1 LVVVAVFA
9 VAAVAAQTCQQSQ
22 IRIDQ
27 QQAIARAEQQVSF
40 DPTRTQVRLVRQGIN
55 SRPIWAVS
63 LSVPD
68 GAGGFSRLTVVE
80 VDANTGKV
88 EAVTNEVAP

>member
-1 LVVVAVFA
+1 MAIFALTAVV
-9 VAAVAAQTCQQSQ
+9 AQTCQQSQ
-22 IRIDQ
+22 VRIDE
-27 QQAIARAEQQVSF
+27 QQAIATAEQQVSF
-40 DPTRTQVRLVRQGIN
+40 DPARTQVRLVRQGIN

-88 EAVTNEVAP
+88 TAVTREVGP